1 MKFLSVGIL
10 LFVVSIGI
18 QAQSK
23 SQLKAKG
30 YFQLGYDE
38 VGKANYEKAITHF
51 LKAIKADPTGNC
63 GTNVKGKAHS
73 ELGYAYFRTGD
84 SSQAITYYNKAIQLD
99 KHNPYPRVNK
109 AALLLMQKKNIPAQ
123 KELDAL
129 ILTNPAFIDGYVQ
142 RGFVHHA
149 ESKHELAKMDFSKAL
164 ELNEEQK
171 ILPSPLLKTI
181 HTRMEEINRILT
193 PKHSPVEIPDSTLT
207 TLPGN

>member
-1 MKFLSVGIL
+1 MF
-10 LFVVSIGI
+10 FVAIGI
-18 QAQSK
+18 HAQSK
-23 SQLKAKG
+23 SQLKATG
-30 YFQLGYDE
+30 YFQMGYDE

-51 LKAIKADPTGNC
+51 IKAIKADPTGNC

-84 SSQAITYYNKAIQLD
+84 SVQAMTYYNKAIQLD

-123 KELDAL
+123 RELDAL
-129 ILTNPAFIDGYVQ
+129 ITINPHFIDGYVQ
-142 RGFVHHA
+142 RGFIHHA
-149 ESKHELAKMDFSKAL
+149 ESNHELARTDFSKAL

-171 ILPSPLLKTI
+171 ILPAPLLKTI
-181 HTRMEEINRILT
+181 HNRMEEISRILT
-193 PKHSPVEIPDSTLT
+193 PKQPPVEVHDSTLT